1 MKKLIVL
8 LFAAV
13 FIFSGCSKEEK
24 PKYDL
29 ALCDTNMPQ
38 MSEYLSE
45 SETENYAVETVDFS
59 NGQLTDYLL
68 SIKEEQQYITS
79 VSIYSENITD
89 ETAKQLIDFVKEEN
103 IPVIFAFSDV
113 SAETLTSYDK
123 AFSIVTD
130 YIHAGE
136 ITAVKLKQLWTEGII
151 DDSNGDQ
158 IFTFS
163 VVKDETE
170 KADFENFYNTVV
182 AGIELYGIPMQ
193 ISGTVSPADIA
204 DTDALAALK
213 SENEGILVVSEAVL
227 PVLEQYATESEA
239 VEIITIQQGV
249 ENSLAGKSH
258 TLNCFVD
265 YKNYKTAVDE
275 ILQNYNNR
283 QYPLVESS
291 FFVKDRTVYI
301 PASV

>member
-29 ALCDTNMPQ
+29 ALCDSNMPQ

-103 IPVIFAFSDV
+103 IPVILAFSDV
-113 SAETLTSYDK
+113 SVETLTSYDK

-182 AGIELYGIPMQ
+182 ADIELYGIPMH

-213 SENEGILVVSEAVL
+213 LEN
-227 PVLEQYATESEA
+227 EA

-265 YKNYKTAVDE
+265 YKSYKTAVDE